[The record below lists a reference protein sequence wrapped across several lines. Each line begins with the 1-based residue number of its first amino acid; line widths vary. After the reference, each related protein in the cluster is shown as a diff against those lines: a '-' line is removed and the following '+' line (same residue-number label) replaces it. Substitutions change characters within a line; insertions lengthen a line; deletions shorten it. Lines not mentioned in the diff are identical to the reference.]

1 MTQAAQ
7 TMADLAV
14 GAKGVVRGY
23 SEAGGAYRARLL
35 AMGLTK
41 GVRFEIKRVAPMGDP
56 VEIIVKGYSLALRK
70 GEAQALIVEQEA

>member
-23 SEAGGAYRARLL
+23 SEAGGAY
-35 AMGLTK
+35 MM
-41 GVRFEIKRVAPMGDP
+41 I
-56 VEIIVKGYSLALRK
+56 
-70 GEAQALIVEQEA
+70 Q